1 MPPRRHPRSWLAGR
15 LRSAAGAV
23 QRLAGRVEPT
33 GHLPQRPPPDA
44 PTAAPRRFG
53 EPPRHWLDL
62 VAAHAPGLLRDLD
75 LDASPT
81 DAGQIRGHDDQQD
94 GPATAA
100 VAPPDEPVRWADEP
114 TRWDTRDRPG
124 TPAGEDTGRSAGTDG
139 FRAGGTGGGFG
150 DTTGTS
156 RPDAGTQP
164 GGRGGRG
171 LWSSGAPGSFGV
183 PDGTATAGGVEPVD
197 GTGRAG
203 IHATVGDLGSVG
215 RHNMAGQHG
224 TDGTA
229 SGVDG
234 RAIGVS
240 GTATGVGGTATG
252 VGGTATEIGGT
263 ASGVGGP
270 RTVDG
275 AGRSGGSRS
284 GGGTGRS
291 DGTTDGLASG
301 SAIRGGAAVGGG
313 TVGGGG
319 ASDAAVTPGG
329 PGGGMPFEPSGR
341 RRSGRVWDGWRLSS
355 PFRRGP
361 ATGSARPFGP
371 APRGDTPAVR
381 GDALSR
387 AVDRPLAPGEFLDG
401 LDSSGPDSTTTADG
415 TGRGGLT
422 AVEAADNGPWP
433 ALPGERTWSEQHAA
447 PRPGQ
452 HIGHHRDQRAGHPG
466 GWRDGDVGT
475 VRAESGGST
484 RDPGGGGWPVSRAF
498 GPTARTTDPW
508 PALPDDETVWTVP
521 GDALDAA
528 QLGRLDREQ
537 AGD

>member
-62 VAAHAPGLLRDLD
+62 VAAHAPGLLRDLN

-94 GPATAA
+94 GPATAS
-100 VAPPDEPVRWADEP
+100 VPPPDEPSRWADEP
-114 TRWDTRDRPG
+114 SRWDTTDRPG
-124 TPAGEDTGRSAGTDG
+124 TPSGEDTGRSAGTDG
-139 FRAGGTGGGFG
+139 FRAGGTRGGFG
-150 DTTGTS
+150 DTAGTS
-156 RPDAGTQP
+156 RTDAVTRP
-164 GGRGGRG
+164 GGRGFRG
-171 LWSSGAPGSFGV
+171 LWSSGRPGTFGAPGGA
-183 PDGTATAGGVEPVD
+183 ATADGVEPVD

-203 IHATVGDLGSVG
+203 IHATVGDLGTAG
-215 RHNMAGQHG
+215 RHDIAGQHG
-224 TDGTA
+224 TDGTTT
-229 SGVDG
+229 GVDS
-234 RAIGVS
+234 RAIGVD
-240 GTATGVGGTATG
+240 GTATG
-252 VGGTATEIGGT
+252 IGGT
-263 ASGVGGP
+263 ASGVAVP

-284 GGGTGRS
+284 AGGTRRS
-291 DGTTDGLASG
+291 DGTPDGLASG
-301 SAIRGGAAVGGG
+301 GAVGGG
-313 TVGGGG
+313 GGG
-319 ASDAAVTPGG
+319 SDAAVPPGG
-329 PGGGMPFEPSGR
+329 PGGGTPFEPSGR
-341 RRSGRVWDGWRLSS
+341 HMPGRMRDGWRLAS
-355 PFRRGP
+355 PFRWGP
-361 ATGSARPFGP
+361 STGSARPFGP
-371 APRGDTPAVR
+371 APRGDTPAAD
-381 GDALSR
+381 GDGLPR
-387 AVDRPLAPGEFLDG
+387 AVDRPLAPEEFLDG
-401 LDSSGPDSTTTADG
+401 LDPSGPNSTADG
-415 TGRGGLT
+415 TGWGGLA
-422 AVEAADNGPWP
+422 AVEATGNGPWP
-433 ALPGERTWSEQHAA
+433 ALPGERRWSEQHAG

-452 HIGHHRDQRAGHPG
+452 HRDQRAGHPG
-466 GWRDGDVGT
+466 GWRGGDVGT
-475 VRAESGGST
+475 VGAGSGGST

-508 PALPDDETVWTVP
+508 PALPDDGTLWTVP

>member
-81 DAGQIRGHDDQQD
+81 DGGQIRGHDDQQD
-94 GPATAA
+94 GPATTA
-100 VAPPDEPVRWADEP
+100 VAPEDGPVRWADEP
-114 TRWDTRDRPG
+114 SRWDTTDRPG

-139 FRAGGTGGGFG
+139 FRAGDTAGTGR
-150 DTTGTS
+150 T
-156 RPDAGTQP
+156 DAVTQP
-164 GGRGGRG
+164 GGRGGRV
-171 LWSSGAPGSFGV
+171 LWSSGTPGSFGL
-183 PDGTATAGGVEPVD
+183 PGATATAGGVEPVD

-203 IHATVGDLGSVG
+203 IHATVGDLGPSG
-215 RHNMAGQHG
+215 RHDTAGQHG

-229 SGVDG
+229 TGSDG
-234 RAIGVS
+234 RAIS
-240 GTATGVGGTATG
+240 VGGTAT
-252 VGGTATEIGGT
+252 
-263 ASGVGGP
+263 GVGGP

-284 GGGTGRS
+284 AGGTRRS
-291 DGTTDGLASG
+291 DGAPDGLASG
-301 SAIRGGAAVGGG
+301 SAIRGGGA
-313 TVGGGG
+313 VGGGG
-319 ASDAAVTPGG
+319 ASDAAVPPGG
-329 PGGGMPFEPSGR
+329 PGWGTAFAPSDRRMP
-341 RRSGRVWDGWRLSS
+341 GRVWDGWRS

-361 ATGSARPFGP
+361 SAGSARPFGP
-371 APRGDTPAVR
+371 APRGDTPAVDR
-381 GDALSR
+381 DGLPR
-387 AVDRPLAPGEFLDG
+387 ASDCPLAPEEFLDR
-401 LDSSGPDSTTTADG
+401 LDPSGPNSTADG
-415 TGRGGLT
+415 TGRGGLA

-433 ALPGERTWSEQHAA
+433 ALPGERRWSEQHAG

-452 HIGHHRDQRAGHPG
+452 HRDQRAGHPG
-466 GWRDGDVGT
+466 AWRDGDLG
-475 VRAESGGST
+475 AGSGGST
-484 RDPGGGGWPVSRAF
+484 RDPGGGGWPVSSAF

-508 PALPDDETVWTVP
+508 PALPDDGTLWTVP

-528 QLGRLDREQ
+528 QIGRLDREQ

>member
-81 DAGQIRGHDDQQD
+81 DAGQIRDHDDQQD

-100 VAPPDEPVRWADEP
+100 VAPE
-114 TRWDTRDRPG
+114 DRPIRGADGPIRWSPADRRG

-139 FRAGGTGGGFG
+139 LRAGGTRGGFG
-150 DTTGTS
+150 ETAGTS
-156 RPDAGTQP
+156 RTDSVTQADA
-164 GGRGGRG
+164 RGGRV
-171 LWSSGAPGSFGV
+171 LWSTGKPGSFGA
-183 PDGTATAGGVEPVD
+183 PGGPATAGGVEPVD

-203 IHATVGDLGSVG
+203 IHATVGDLGTAG
-215 RHNMAGQHG
+215 RHNIAGQHG
-224 TDGTA
+224 AD
-229 SGVDG
+229 
-234 RAIGVS
+234 
-240 GTATGVGGTATG
+240 GTATGVDGRGIGVDGTATG
-252 VGGTATEIGGT
+252 IGGT

-284 GGGTGRS
+284 AGGTRRS
-291 DGTTDGLASG
+291 DGTPDGLASG
-301 SAIRGGAAVGGG
+301 SAIRRGGAV
-313 TVGGGG
+313 GGG
-319 ASDAAVTPGG
+319 ASDAAVPPGG
-329 PGGGMPFEPSGR
+329 PGWGTPFEPSDR
-341 RRSGRVWDGWRLSS
+341 RVPGRVWDGWRS

-361 ATGSARPFGP
+361 STGSARPFGP
-371 APRGDTPAVR
+371 APRGDTPAVG
-381 GDALSR
+381 GDGLPR
-387 AVDRPLAPGEFLDG
+387 ASDRPLAPEEFLDG
-401 LDSSGPDSTTTADG
+401 LDPSSPNSTADS
-415 TGRGGLT
+415 TGRGGL
-422 AVEAADNGPWP
+422 AAIEAADNGPWP
-433 ALPGERTWSEQHAA
+433 ALPGERKWSEQHAG

-452 HIGHHRDQRAGHPG
+452 HRDQRAGHPG
-466 GWRDGDVGT
+466 RWRDGDLG
-475 VRAESGGST
+475 AGSGGST
-484 RDPGGGGWPVSRAF
+484 RDPGGGGWPASRAF
-498 GPTARTTDPW
+498 RSTERTTDPW
-508 PALPDDETVWTVP
+508 PALPDDGTLWTVP
-521 GDALDAA
+521 GNALDAA

>member
-33 GHLPQRPPPDA
+33 GHLPQRPPDA

-100 VAPPDEPVRWADEP
+100 VAPPDGPGRWADEP
-114 TRWDTRDRPG
+114 TRWDTTDRPG

-139 FRAGGTGGGFG
+139 FRAGGTRGGFG

-156 RPDAGTQP
+156 RPDAVTQP

-171 LWSSGAPGSFGV
+171 LWSSGTPGSFGA
-183 PDGTATAGGVEPVD
+183 PGGPATAGGVEPVD

-203 IHATVGDLGSVG
+203 IHATVGDLGTAG
-215 RHNMAGQHG
+215 RHNIAGQHG

-229 SGVDG
+229 TGVDG
-234 RAIGVS
+234 RAIGVD
-240 GTATGVGGTATG
+240 GRAIGVGGTATG
-252 VGGTATEIGGT
+252 VGGTATGIGGT

-284 GGGTGRS
+284 AGGTGRS
-291 DGTTDGLASG
+291 DGAPDGLATG
-301 SAIRGGAAVGGG
+301 SAVGGG
-313 TVGGGG
+313 GAVGGG
-319 ASDAAVTPGG
+319 ASDAAVPPGG
-329 PGGGMPFEPSGR
+329 PGGGTPFEPSDR
-341 RRSGRVWDGWRLSS
+341 RVPGWVWDGWRS

-361 ATGSARPFGP
+361 STGSASPFGP
-371 APRGDTPAVR
+371 APRGDTPAVG
-381 GDALSR
+381 GDGLPR
-387 AVDRPLAPGEFLDG
+387 ASDRPLAPEGFLDG
-401 LDSSGPDSTTTADG
+401 LDPSGPNSTTDG
-415 TGRGGLT
+415 TGWGGLA

-433 ALPGERTWSEQHAA
+433 ALPGERTWSEQHA
-447 PRPGQ
+447 GQ
-452 HIGHHRDQRAGHPG
+452 HRDQRAGHPG
-466 GWRDGDVGT
+466 GWHDGDVG
-475 VRAESGGST
+475 AGSDGST
-484 RDPGGGGWPVSRAF
+484 RDPGGGGRLASRAF
-498 GPTARTTDPW
+498 RSTERTNDPW
-508 PALPDDETVWTVP
+508 PALPDDGMLWTVP

>member
-44 PTAAPRRFG
+44 PTVAPRRFG

-62 VAAHAPGLLRDLD
+62 VAAHAPGLLHDLD

-81 DAGQIRGHDDQQD
+81 DAGQIRVRDDQQD
-94 GPATAA
+94 GPATPA
-100 VAPPDEPVRWADEP
+100 VAPQDGPTRWADGP
-114 TRWDTRDRPG
+114 TRWDTTDRPG
-124 TPAGEDTGRSAGTDG
+124 TPAGDGTRRSASTDG

-150 DTTGTS
+150 DTAGAS
-156 RPDAGTQP
+156 RTDEFTQP
-164 GGRGGRG
+164 GGRGGRD
-171 LWSSGAPGSFGV
+171 LWSSDTSGTFGV
-183 PDGTATAGGVEPVD
+183 PGGTATAGGVEPVD

-203 IHATVGDLGSVG
+203 IHATVGDLGSAG
-215 RHNMAGQHG
+215 RHNTAGQHG

-234 RAIGVS
+234 RAIGGGGMAS
-240 GTATGVGGTATG
+240 GVGGTSTG
-252 VGGTATEIGGT
+252 IGGT
-263 ASGVGGP
+263 ASGVGRP

-284 GGGTGRS
+284 AGGTGRS
-291 DGTTDGLASG
+291 EGATDGLASG
-301 SAIRGGAAVGGG
+301 SAIRSGGAVGGG
-313 TVGGGG
+313 SAVGGGG
-319 ASDAAVTPGG
+319 SDAAVPPGG
-329 PGGGMPFEPSGR
+329 PGRGTHFEPSDRRTPGR
-341 RRSGRVWDGWRLSS
+341 MRDGWRLGS

-361 ATGSARPFGP
+361 STGSASPSGP
-371 APRGDTPAVR
+371 APRGDTPAVD
-381 GDALSR
+381 GDGLPR
-387 AVDRPLAPGEFLDG
+387 AINRPLEFLDG
-401 LDSSGPDSTTTADG
+401 LDPSGPNSTADG
-415 TGRGGLT
+415 TGRGGL
-422 AVEAADNGPWP
+422 AAAEAAGNGPWP
-433 ALPGERTWSEQHAA
+433 ALPGERTWSEQHAG
-447 PRPGQ
+447 PRHAQ
-452 HIGHHRDQRAGHPG
+452 HRDQLAGHPG
-466 GWRDGDVGT
+466 GWRDGDAGT
-475 VRAESGGST
+475 VGAGIGGST
-484 RDPGGGGWPVSRAF
+484 RDPGGGGWPVSSAF

-508 PALPDDETVWTVP
+508 PALPDDGTLWTVP

>member
-75 LDASPT
+75 LDESPT

-94 GPATAA
+94 GPATAS
-100 VAPPDEPVRWADEP
+100 VPPPDGPVRWADEP
-114 TRWDTRDRPG
+114 SRWDTTDRPG

-139 FRAGGTGGGFG
+139 FRADGTRGGFG
-150 DTTGTS
+150 DTAGTS
-156 RPDAGTQP
+156 RTAAVTQADA
-164 GGRGGRG
+164 RGGRV
-171 LWSSGAPGSFGV
+171 LWSTGTPGSVGV
-183 PDGTATAGGVEPVD
+183 PGGPATAGGVEPVA

-203 IHATVGDLGSVG
+203 IHATVGDLGTAG
-215 RHNMAGQHG
+215 RHNIAGRHG

-229 SGVDG
+229 TGVDG
-234 RAIGVS
+234 RAIGVGGTATGVD

-252 VGGTATEIGGT
+252 VGGTATGIGGT

-284 GGGTGRS
+284 AGGTRRS
-291 DGTTDGLASG
+291 DGAPDGLASG
-301 SAIRGGAAVGGG
+301 SAIRGGGA
-313 TVGGGG
+313 VGGGG
-319 ASDAAVTPGG
+319 ASDATETPGG
-329 PGGGMPFEPSGR
+329 PGGGTPFEPSDR
-341 RRSGRVWDGWRLSS
+341 RMPGRVWDGWRLGS
-355 PFRRGP
+355 PVRRGP
-361 ATGSARPFGP
+361 SAGSARPFGP
-371 APRGDTPAVR
+371 APRGDTPAVG
-381 GDALSR
+381 GDGLPR
-387 AVDRPLAPGEFLDG
+387 ASDRPLAPEEFLDG
-401 LDSSGPDSTTTADG
+401 LDPSSPNSTADG
-415 TGRGGLT
+415 TGWGGLA
-422 AVEAADNGPWP
+422 AVEATGNGPWP
-433 ALPGERTWSEQHAA
+433 ALPGERRWSEQHAG

-452 HIGHHRDQRAGHPG
+452 HRDQRAGHPG
-466 GWRDGDVGT
+466 GWRDGDVG
-475 VRAESGGST
+475 AGSGGST
-484 RDPGGGGWPVSRAF
+484 RDPGGGGWPVSSAF

-508 PALPDDETVWTVP
+508 PALPDDGTLWTVP
-521 GDALDAA
+521 GNALDAA

>member
-81 DAGQIRGHDDQQD
+81 DGGQIRGHDDQQD
-94 GPATAA
+94 GPATTA
-100 VAPPDEPVRWADEP
+100 VAPEDGPVRWADEP
-114 TRWDTRDRPG
+114 TRWDTTDRPG
-124 TPAGEDTGRSAGTDG
+124 TPAGEDTGRSNGTDG
-139 FRAGGTGGGFG
+139 FRASGTGGGFG
-150 DTTGTS
+150 DTAGTS
-156 RPDAGTQP
+156 RTAAVTQADA
-164 GGRGGRG
+164 RGGRV
-171 LWSSGAPGSFGV
+171 LWSTGTPGSFGV
-183 PDGTATAGGVEPVD
+183 PGGVAATADGVEPVD

-203 IHATVGDLGSVG
+203 IHATVGDLGLAG
-215 RHNMAGQHG
+215 RRNIAGQHG

-229 SGVDG
+229 TGVDG
-234 RAIGVS
+234 RAIGV
-240 GTATGVGGTATG
+240 GGTATG
-252 VGGTATEIGGT
+252 IGGT

-284 GGGTGRS
+284 AGGTRPS
-291 DGTTDGLASG
+291 DGAPDGLARG
-301 SAIRGGAAVGGG
+301 SAIRGGGAVGGG
-313 TVGGGG
+313 G
-319 ASDAAVTPGG
+319 SDAAETPGG
-329 PGGGMPFEPSGR
+329 PGGGTPFEPSDR
-341 RRSGRVWDGWRLSS
+341 RMPDRVWDGWRLGS

-361 ATGSARPFGP
+361 STGSARRFGP
-371 APRGDTPAVR
+371 APRGDTPAVG
-381 GDALSR
+381 GDGLPR
-387 AVDRPLAPGEFLDG
+387 ASDRPLAPEEFLDG
-401 LDSSGPDSTTTADG
+401 LDPSGPAAADHA
-415 TGRGGLT
+415 GRGWLA
-422 AVEAADNGPWP
+422 AVEAASNGPWP
-433 ALPGERTWSEQHAA
+433 ALPGERTWPEQHAG

-452 HIGHHRDQRAGHPG
+452 HRDQRAGHPG
-466 GWRDGDVGT
+466 GWRGGDVGT
-475 VRAESGGST
+475 VGAGNGGST
-484 RDPGGGGWPVSRAF
+484 RDPGGGGWPASRSF
-498 GPTARTTDPW
+498 RSTERTTDPW
-508 PALPDDETVWTVP
+508 PALPDDGTLWTVP
-521 GDALDAA
+521 GDAVDAA

>member
-44 PTAAPRRFG
+44 PTPAPRRFG

-94 GPATAA
+94 GPATASVA
-100 VAPPDEPVRWADEP
+100 PAPPDGPIRWADGP
-114 TRWDTRDRPG
+114 TRWDTTDRPG
-124 TPAGEDTGRSAGTDG
+124 TPAGEGTRRSAGTDG

-150 DTTGTS
+150 DTAGTS
-156 RPDAGTQP
+156 RTDAVTQP

-171 LWSSGAPGSFGV
+171 LWATGTPGTFGV
-183 PDGTATAGGVEPVD
+183 PGGTATSGGVEPV
-197 GTGRAG
+197 GGSGRART
-203 IHATVGDLGSVG
+203 HATVGDLGSVDG
-215 RHNMAGQHG
+215 HNMAGQHG
-224 TDGTA
+224 TVGAA

-234 RAIGVS
+234 RAIG
-240 GTATGVGGTATG
+240 GGGTAAG
-252 VGGTATEIGGT
+252 GGGTASGIGGT

-275 AGRSGGSRS
+275 AGRPGGSRS

-291 DGTTDGLASG
+291 DDATDGLASG
-301 SAIRGGAAVGGG
+301 GAIRGGAAVGG
-313 TVGGGG
+313 
-319 ASDAAVTPGG
+319 ASDATATPGG
-329 PGGGMPFEPSGR
+329 PGGGTPFEPSDRRMPGR
-341 RRSGRVWDGWRLSS
+341 MRDGWRLRS

-361 ATGSARPFGP
+361 STGSASPFGP
-371 APRGDTPAVR
+371 APRGDTPAVD
-381 GDALSR
+381 GDGLPR
-387 AVDRPLAPGEFLDG
+387 AINRPLAPEEFLDG
-401 LDSSGPDSTTTADG
+401 PDPSSPNSTADG
-415 TGRGGLT
+415 TERAGLA
-422 AVEAADNGPWP
+422 AVEVADNGPWP
-433 ALPGERTWSEQHAA
+433 ALPGERMWSEQHAG
-447 PRPGQ
+447 PRHGP
-452 HIGHHRDQRAGHPG
+452 HRDQRAGHPG
-466 GWRDGDVGT
+466 GWRDGDIGT
-475 VRAESGGST
+475 AVVAIGGST

-508 PALPDDETVWTVP
+508 PALPDDGTLWTVP

>member
-81 DAGQIRGHDDQQD
+81 DGGQIRGHDDQQD
-94 GPATAA
+94 GPATTA
-100 VAPPDEPVRWADEP
+100 VAPEDGPVRWADEP
-114 TRWDTRDRPG
+114 SRWSPADRRG
-124 TPAGEDTGRSAGTDG
+124 TPAGEDTGRSNGTDG
-139 FRAGGTGGGFG
+139 FRASGTRGGFG
-150 DTTGTS
+150 DTAGTS
-156 RPDAGTQP
+156 RTDAVTRP
-164 GGRGGRG
+164 GGRGFRG
-171 LWSSGAPGSFGV
+171 LWPSGRPGIFGV
-183 PDGTATAGGVEPVD
+183 PGGAATADGVEPVD

-203 IHATVGDLGSVG
+203 IHATVGDLGTAG
-215 RHNMAGQHG
+215 RHNIAGQHG
-224 TDGTA
+224 TDGTTT
-229 SGVDG
+229 GVDG
-234 RAIGVS
+234 RAIGVD

-252 VGGTATEIGGT
+252 IGGTATGVDGTATGIGGT

-284 GGGTGRS
+284 AGGTQRKAAAP
-291 DGTTDGLASG
+291 DGLASG
-301 SAIRGGAAVGGG
+301 SAIRGGGAVGGG
-313 TVGGGG
+313 G
-319 ASDAAVTPGG
+319 SDAAVPPGG
-329 PGGGMPFEPSGR
+329 PGWGTPFEPSDQR
-341 RRSGRVWDGWRLSS
+341 MPGRVLDGWRLGS

-361 ATGSARPFGP
+361 STGSARPFGP
-371 APRGDTPAVR
+371 APRGDTPAVG
-381 GDALSR
+381 GDGLPR
-387 AVDRPLAPGEFLDG
+387 AVDRPLASQEFLDG
-401 LDSSGPDSTTTADG
+401 LDPSGPAAADDA
-415 TGRGGLT
+415 GRGGLA
-422 AVEAADNGPWP
+422 AVEAAGNGPWP
-433 ALPGERTWSEQHAA
+433 ALPGERTWPEQHVG
-447 PRPGQ
+447 PHPGQ
-452 HIGHHRDQRAGHPG
+452 HRAGHLG
-466 GWRDGDVGT
+466 GWRGGDVGT
-475 VRAESGGST
+475 VGAGSGGST
-484 RDPGGGGWPVSRAF
+484 RDPGGGGWPASRAF
-498 GPTARTTDPW
+498 RSTERTTDPW
-508 PALPDDETVWTVP
+508 PALPDDGTLWTVP